1 MKLLLTSADS
11 KGEVG
16 STDAS
21 AIVIIIAVPCGQQW
35 WRRQHRCK
43 R

>member
-16 STDAS
+16 STGAS

-35 WRRQHRCK
+35 WRQQHRCK

>member
-16 STDAS
+16 STGAS
-21 AIVIIIAVPCGQQW
+21 AIVIIIARPCTTFGPKQD
-35 WRRQHRCK
+35 RAG
-43 R
+43 